1 MAKLQNRFVKGIIDK
16 DSDER
21 MTANGT
27 MIDAE
32 NFLVTTSEGSSQG
45 VGKPTLGNI
54 KISNF
59 NIVGAKTI
67 GKGVDSTKEN
77 VYNIICG
84 DLDDYIIE
92 TNLNTQ
98 ISVVV
103 LKYFT
108 GGVLNFD
115 KNKRI
120 TNVDIIPD
128 PEGNGNLIAWS
139 GDDNPPRIVNIER
152 AKTYSPNGFSEQE
165 ISVIKAPPLFPVTLT
180 PMTSTENNQANYLE
194 DRFLSFCYRYKYE
207 DGYFSALSTWSEY
220 FFIPGVFNIDFETF
234 ENLGMLNTYNAV
246 NISFNTGPRDVVGI
260 EIIFKLSNENKPR
273 IVEKFNKEEEGWG
286 NNQTQTIEFNNSKV
300 YNVLPES
307 EYFRSF
313 DNVPLQSVAQTII
326 GNRICYG
333 NYLENYDL
341 KDEDGNDI
349 LIDYTLDLVTNNI
362 SQENLSVDTAAKL
375 YTYGGVPIIVTKG
388 SIKIDFDGISFIK
401 DSSIS
406 IAFKLKTNVQN
417 LEFKSTFVYTLIDD
431 YTDIADFFANSTFL
445 IDLQNYTSY
454 FEANGG
460 VTFPTDYVAP
470 YVVEQGFDATLLG
483 DVITITFPVMKYEID
498 QSPDPNT
505 FIYDYTYDD
514 NTTAIFKN
522 IAVARSLK
530 SYRSYEICQIYR
542 DAQGRKTT
550 ALTSEN
556 NTLFIP
562 NENSITQNQIQV
574 TIPST
579 QKPPTWATT
588 YKFGIKV
595 NKQSYETIP
604 INIFFRQGI
613 FAWIKIDGENKNK
626 IKDGQ
631 ILIVKSD
638 ANGPLT
644 NVVKVKVLALE
655 NKENNF
661 ISGNSLLIIEPAGL
675 YAKIKVSNFQ
685 MQYGENEF
693 VRYTQD
699 NAVYDDRPLC
709 FLGDFTEIDD
719 NGNKIDRVFTQ
730 GSTITFNFSSNYHN
744 DPPFVNFV
752 KTYIAQRTYDN
763 FKDFFDEQIQPNGF
777 VSTNYPDRV
786 YNVLLQRGYGVW
798 TFSAPTII
806 GVVSAISNN
815 QVTLSSVNQNFWSV
829 GRGVFNSSGH
839 FIGFIKSVDFGNN
852 NVVLSSVDNL
862 SVAENLI
869 VEGDFGTLQRIINVD
884 LDPDGFLYLVVE
896 GTESGNGSTRRGFLS
911 ATVDLRFVNGLYVF
925 ESIPIDSENEIF
937 YETPEV
943 YTITDG
949 EHQFEDHILTKTFN
963 CFCQGNGVES
973 FQIRDAFNE
982 KYLSIDF
989 CPTAVSEDTYKQIR
1003 RFKDITYSGVF
1014 NSNTNIN
1021 KLNEFNLSLANFKED
1036 IESSYGPIYKL
1047 KGQDTNLEVYQ
1058 EDKDSIV
1065 YYGKDMLFNADGTT
1079 NLSRIEEVLGQQKTF
1094 EGEYG
1099 ISTHSDSFD
1108 DYGFNS
1114 YHTDVKRGVV
1124 IKKSNNGL
1132 FEISSQGMRAY
1143 FKTLFRNNVI
1153 NHINGKYD
1161 QYNDFFVL
1169 NIQYNGNQFVTWVYS
1184 DKDNGW
1190 LGRLSFNPEDMVKVN
1205 NHFVSFKN
1213 GEVYL
1218 HNQEANYNTF
1228 YGVQSDSI
1236 FSFNFN
1242 ESPSNRKSHKTIE
1255 IEGSIAPE
1263 VTLLTDLSNGY
1274 INSVDFQ
1281 KKENVFYAY
1290 VRNSNNVID
1299 TALINSCQGIGNCT
1313 LSGLTLSFG
1322 FDLENVNV
1330 GDEIRNVSLQLVGIV
1345 QSKTANSLILNTAN
1359 NIVSGAFVL
1368 CSKPQS
1374 IEVNDL
1380 LGYYMKVTCRFST
1393 NTYKEI
1399 FAVNTTISKSFS

>member
-1 MAKLQNRFVKGIIDK
+1 MAKLQNRFVTGIIDK

-54 KISNF
+54 KISDF

-67 GKGVDSTKEN
+67 GKAVDSTNEK
-77 VYNIICG
+77 VYNFICG
-84 DLDDYIIE
+84 DVADYIIE
-92 TNLNTQ
+92 TDLNTNT
-98 ISVVV
+98 SVVV
-103 LKYFT
+103 LQSST
-108 GGVLNFD
+108 NGVLNFR

-120 TNVDIIPD
+120 LNSDIVVDA
-128 PEGNGNLIAWS
+128 EGNGNLLAWS

-152 AKTYSPNGFSEQE
+152 AKTYAIDGFTKQE
-165 ISVIKAPPLFPVTLT
+165 ISVVKAPPLFPVSLT
-180 PMTSTENNQANYLE
+180 PATSTENTQANYLE
-194 DRFLSFCYRYKYE
+194 DRFLSFTYRYKYQ
-207 DGYFSALSTWSEY
+207 DGYYSALASWSEY

-234 ENLGMLNTYNAV
+234 ENLGMINSFNAV
-246 NISFNTGPRDVVGI
+246 DIAFNTGTRDVIGI
-260 EIIFKLSNENKPR
+260 EIIYKLSNNRTPY

-286 NNQTQTIEFNNSKV
+286 NNETRIIQFNNSKV
-300 YNVLPES
+300 YTVLPES
-307 EYFRSF
+307 EYFRSY
-313 DNVPLQSVAQTII
+313 DNVPLQAVAQTII
-326 GNRICYG
+326 GNRIAYG
-333 NYLENYDL
+333 NYIENYDL
-341 KDEDGNDI
+341 KDENGDDVV
-349 LIDYTLDLVTNNI
+349 IDYNLELVVNPISEESLVTTGQLVNYN
-362 SQENLSVDTAAKL
+362 
-375 YTYGGVPIIVTKG
+375 YGGIPISLVNG
-388 SIKIDFDGISFIK
+388 
-401 DSSIS
+401 SIS
-406 IAFKLKTNVQN
+406 IDFSTIELKKGASINIAFRTKSNVQN
-417 LEFKSTFVYTLIDD
+417 LIFTSTFIYTLTED
-431 YTDIADFFANSTFL
+431 YTNLADFFADSTFQ
-445 IDLQNYTSY
+445 IDLANYTDY

-460 VTFPTDYVAP
+460 VSFPADYLPP
-470 YVVEQGFDATLLG
+470 YIVEQGFESAVLG
-483 DVITITFPVMKYEID
+483 NSIIITFPVIKYEID
-498 QSPDPNT
+498 NSPSPNT
-505 FIYDYTYDD
+505 FIYDYAYD
-514 NTTAIFKN
+514 NSTQTFFKN
-522 IAVARSLK
+522 IGVATSLK
-530 SYRSYEICQIYR
+530 SLRSYEICQIYR
-542 DAQGRKTT
+542 DEQGRKTT

-562 NENSITQNQIQV
+562 NANSITQNQINV
-574 TIPST
+574 VIPST
-579 QKPPTWATT
+579 QKPPIWATT
-588 YKFGIKV
+588 YKFGIKL
-595 NKQSYETIP
+595 NKGVYETIP
-604 INIFFRQGI
+604 INIFFRDGI

-638 ANGPLT
+638 ANGPLE
-644 NVVKVKVLALE
+644 NVVKVKVLELGL
-655 NKENNF
+655 KDKNF
-661 ISGNSLLIIEPAGL
+661 LTTNATQIVEPEGL

-685 MQYGENEF
+685 MQYGQNEF
-693 VRYTQD
+693 QRFQD
-699 NAVYDDRPLC
+699 NRSAVEGRPFS
-709 FLGDFTEIDD
+709 FLGPFSELDTATGDQV
-719 NGNKIDRVFTQ
+719 DRVFAQ
-730 GSTITFNFSSNYHN
+730 GSTVSFNISSNYHG
-744 DPPFVNFV
+744 DPPFVEYV
-752 KTYIAQRTYDN
+752 KSYTAQRTYDN
-763 FKDFFDEQIQPNGF
+763 FEEFYNAQILPDGF
-777 VSTNYPDRV
+777 VSTNYPDRT
-786 YNVLLQRGYGVW
+786 YNFNLVRGNAVVTTIPGVGPKI
-798 TFSAPTII
+798 TSITPD
-806 GVVSAISNN
+806 
-815 QVTLSSVNQNFWSV
+815 VN
-829 GRGVFNSSGH
+829 G
-839 FIGFIKSVDFGNN
+839 
-852 NVVLSSVDNL
+852 L
-862 SVAENLI
+862 
-869 VEGDFGTLQRIINVD
+869 
-884 LDPDGFLYLVVE
+884 LYLIIE
-896 GTESGNGSTRRGFLS
+896 GTEAGTDVAIGRDRRGFIE
-911 ATVDLRFVNGLYVF
+911 ATIDIRVISGIYIF
-925 ESIPIDSENEIF
+925 ESIAIETDNDIF

-943 YTITDG
+943 YRINNG
-949 EHQFEDHILTKTFN
+949 QHEFVNHILTKTFN
-963 CFCQGNGVES
+963 CYCQGNGVES

-982 KYLSIDF
+982 KYLNIDF
-989 CPTAVSEDTYKQIR
+989 CPTAVSEDAYKQIR
-1003 RFKDITYSGVF
+1003 RFKDITYSGIF
-1014 NSNTNIN
+1014 NSNTNVN

-1143 FKTLFRNNVI
+1143 FKNLFRNNVI

-1169 NIQYNGNQFVTWVYS
+1169 NIQYNSDQFVTWVYS

-1190 LGRLSFNPEDMVKVN
+1190 LGRLSFNPEDMIKVN

-1218 HNQEANYNTF
+1218 HNQASNYNTF

-1242 ESPSNRKSHKTIE
+1242 ESPSNRKSHKNIE

-1322 FDLENVNV
+1322 FDLENVSV
-1330 GDEIRNVSLQLVGIV
+1330 GDEIRNSSLQLVGIV

-1359 NIVSGAFVL
+1359 NIVNGDFVL